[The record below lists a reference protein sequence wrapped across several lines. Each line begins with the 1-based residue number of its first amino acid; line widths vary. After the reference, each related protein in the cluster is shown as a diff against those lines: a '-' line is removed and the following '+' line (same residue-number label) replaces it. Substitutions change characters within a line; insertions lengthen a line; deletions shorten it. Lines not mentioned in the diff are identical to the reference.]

1 MFLHAGA
8 SLHGHEFSGS
18 GHPPQSP
25 THAPLQRKRPLLRS
39 AFPAP
44 ILRSTTTPPHSSTW
58 PLPQTPKATR
68 PVSEVYVRPITD
80 VLDPATPRRSV
91 PAAPVVRF
99 KEPEVPETPK
109 SSMTEDEPSFYDSD
123 ASQRSSTSRPR
134 RRRVTPR
141 KRSHY
146 LLARPAPKRC
156 SKKHLFKN
164 IRPRLLFQL
173 QELPTNQRPRPAI
186 DVFPASLIAGPIVT
200 ARYINLF
207 PGIFGSKGELG
218 PRDLILLKSEDYDT
232 GLSDSEEEDDN
243 VGGRREPLAILS
255 PVRGQDCDE
264 IVMEDGTVWR
274 ATPGPKGSYNFVYT
288 DKHGNTQTARWAKRN
303 STRSGPSTAVHNPK
317 NPNGLSSS
325 ATTVT
330 SDAASAAEPGDYKY
344 TFSLINPLSRRHPIL
359 ASLTPRSLEV
369 FEDYTTVSSSQGR
382 FPPSRPMSYNF
393 DSASSKD
400 FPSPPLSADELSTER
415 QTQLVNETTKR
426 LITVTGLWLALR
438 LAGAAPESAET
449 SDASTA
455 HPREPSISI
464 SSCASHT
471 LKLPR
476 RSTTSNLS
484 SSTTPAQSG
493 LRRAVSTGAA
503 FMQRRMLKQSHSQSQ
518 SQSQST
524 DAGRN
529 AVVVSDKQAGVHVV
543 AGEQRDGEKVVTAG
557 PGSIPAQKQT
567 RRVSWLKKLKY

>member
-18 GHPPQSP
+18 GNGHPPQSP
-25 THAPLQRKRPLLRS
+25 THAPLQRKRPYLRS

-44 ILRSTTTPPHSSTW
+44 ILRSTTTPPHASTW

-68 PVSEVYVRPITD
+68 PVSEVYVRPVTD
-80 VLDPATPRRSV
+80 VLGDRAAARRSV

-99 KEPEVPETPK
+99 KDPEPLETPK

-123 ASQRSSTSRPR
+123 TSHTSSAARPKR
-134 RRRVTPR
+134 RRATPR
-141 KRSHY
+141 KSSHY
-146 LLARPAPKRC
+146 LLALPAPKRG

-173 QELPTNQRPRPAI
+173 QELPGDQRRPRPAI
-186 DVFPASLIAGPIVT
+186 DVFPASVIAGPIVT

-207 PGIFGSKGELG
+207 PRIFGAKGELG

-232 GLSDSEEEDDN
+232 GLSDSDEEDEH

-274 ATPGPKGSYNFVYT
+274 ATPGPKGNYEFVHI
-288 DKHGNTQTARWAKRN
+288 DKHGITQTARWAKRN
-303 STRSGPSTAVHNPK
+303 STRSVSNQK
-317 NPNGLSSS
+317 NANRLSSS
-325 ATTVT
+325 AATVAGDLT
-330 SDAASAAEPGDYKY
+330 SVAEPSDYKY
-344 TFSLINPLSRRHPIL
+344 TFSLINPQSRRHPIL
-359 ASLTPRSLEV
+359 ANLTPRSLEV
-369 FEDYTTVSSSQGR
+369 FEDYTTVSTSQGR

-393 DSASSKD
+393 DSASARD
-400 FPSPPLSADELSTER
+400 LPPSPFSADEPSAER
-415 QTQLVNETTKR
+415 QTHAVDDETKK

-438 LAGAAPESAET
+438 LGGAAPDSAET
-449 SDASTA
+449 SDASAA
-455 HPREPSISI
+455 HPREPSVSM
-464 SSCASHT
+464 SCASHA

-476 RSTTSNLS
+476 RSTTSNIS
-484 SSTTPAQSG
+484 SNTPPPAQSG

-503 FMQRRMLKQSHSQSQ
+503 FMQRRMLKQSHSQS
-518 SQSQST
+518 T
-524 DAGRN
+524 EVGN
-529 AVVVSDKQAGVHVV
+529 NTVVLPDKQAGMHSVSGEHRDSERETS
-543 AGEQRDGEKVVTAG
+543 AGTGFTPV
-557 PGSIPAQKQT
+557 QKQT
-567 RRVSWLKKLKY
+567 RRVSWLKKLKH